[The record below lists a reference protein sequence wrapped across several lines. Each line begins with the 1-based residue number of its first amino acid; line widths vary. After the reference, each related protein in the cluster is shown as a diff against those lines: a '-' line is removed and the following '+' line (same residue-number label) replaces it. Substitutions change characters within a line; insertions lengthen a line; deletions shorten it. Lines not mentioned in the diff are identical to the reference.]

1 MKKFLLS
8 CVVLLLLN
16 ILYVSQL
23 SAQDWQNQKSVTLHT
38 QFPTDT
44 YAQKVKVYANDFL
57 VGITKKEVI
66 PSVKVSNVK

>member
-8 CVVLLLLN
+8 CVVLFLLN
-16 ILYVSQL
+16 ILYISQL

-44 YAQKVKVYANDFL
+44 Y
-57 VGITKKEVI
+57 
-66 PSVKVSNVK
+66 